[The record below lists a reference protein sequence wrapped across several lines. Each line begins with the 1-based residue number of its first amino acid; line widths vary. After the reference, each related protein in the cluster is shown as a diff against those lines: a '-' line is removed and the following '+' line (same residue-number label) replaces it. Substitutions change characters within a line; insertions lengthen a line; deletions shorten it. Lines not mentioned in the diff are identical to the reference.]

1 MVDVVGQPS
10 RIGGSYVEWGAV
22 IAGAVLAAGVSFVL
36 LTFGA
41 AIGLS
46 LISPYASQSYGR
58 SATSV
63 AALWGLIVPIFS
75 LLIGGY
81 VTGRLRASWDAADEA
96 EVEFRDGIHGA
107 LVWGVSIVIGGLL
120 AFFAATAAAQTG
132 VGIVNSTTDR
142 GAMFA
147 PAMDSLFNPV
157 NVADASSTAPPAATT
172 PPGKPTASGASAALA
187 RTGTDEHESVTRVL
201 SSAVAAGHLGVADRN
216 YLTGVVSQRTGLSTS
231 DAEKRVDQAYAQALE
246 AADKARKSAVVAGLV
261 TATGLFLGLAAAW
274 YGAQRGGHHRD
285 QKIPARFTWSFRPR
299 SRSLPSVSPKSS
311 GAS

>member
-1 MVDVVGQPS
+1 MVDIVAQPS

-22 IAGAVLAAGVSFVL
+22 IAGAVLAAGISFVL

-46 LISPYASQSYGR
+46 LISPYAFQSYGR
-58 SATSV
+58 GAASV
-63 AALWGLIVPIFS
+63 AVLWGLIVPIFS

-81 VTGRLRASWDAADEA
+81 VTGRLRVSWDTADEA

-132 VGIVNSTTDR
+132 AGIGNTTADR
-142 GAMFA
+142 SALFA
-147 PAMDSLFNPV
+147 PAADSLFNPV
-157 NVADASSTAPPAATT
+157 NVADATSTAPPAATT
-172 PPGKPTASGASAALA
+172 SPAKPTATGASAALA
-187 RTGTDEHESVTRVL
+187 RTGTDERESATRVL
-201 SSAVAAGHLGVADRN
+201 SSAVAAGHLSIADRN
-216 YLTGVVSQRTGLSTS
+216 YLTGVVSQRTGLSAS
-231 DAEKRVDQAYAQALE
+231 DAEKRVDQAYAQALD
-246 AADKARKSAVVAGLV
+246 AADKARKSAVVAALV

-285 QKIPARFTWSFRPR
+285 EKIPARFTWSLRPR
-299 SRSLPSVSPKSS
+299 PKNVPSV
-311 GAS
+311 